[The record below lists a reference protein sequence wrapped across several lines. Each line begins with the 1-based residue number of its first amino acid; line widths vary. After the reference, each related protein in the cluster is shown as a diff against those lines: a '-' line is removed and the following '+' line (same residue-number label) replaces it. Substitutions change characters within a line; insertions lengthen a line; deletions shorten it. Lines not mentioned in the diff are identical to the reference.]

1 MEAIRLE
8 FQPEIKAKIFEFL
21 NTFSSDE
28 LKIVEER
35 LTFEE
40 EKKMLQSRIDKI
52 NDGTAVYSTIEE
64 LDILLEETISKHED

>member
-8 FQPEIKAKIFEFL
+8 FQPEIKAKLLKLL

-28 LKIVEER
+28 LKIVQEDS
-35 LTFEE
+35 TFEE

-52 NDGTAVYSTIEE
+52 SDGTAVYSTFEE
-64 LDILLEETISKHED
+64 LDVLLEKTISKYED